1 MKSIAPGIEQWSWF
15 SEEKQMDFNG
25 LVIIANDQCVIVDPP
40 PINNE
45 DRATLL
51 RLAPTNI
58 VLTNR
63 DHVRETEAF
72 RSEFTIPLYAPEA
85 DAPQMDITIDMTY
98 ADGDVL
104 PGGLVAIHLRDMKSP
119 GESAL
124 LLTQDRGYL
133 ILGDAL
139 IGKPPGELR
148 LLPAEKFADVNK
160 AKESLARL
168 LDYEYEAVLA
178 GDGASVLCGGKD
190 AVRRAVGPFLPY

>member
-25 LVIIANDQCVIVDPP
+25 LVITAHDQCVIVDPP
-40 PINNE
+40 PISDE
-45 DRATLL
+45 DRAILR
-51 RLAPTNI
+51 RLAPTHI
-58 VLTNR
+58 LLTNR
-63 DHVRETEAF
+63 DHAREAEAF
-72 RSEFTIPLYAPEA
+72 RTEFKVPIYAPEA
-85 DAPQMDITIDMTY
+85 DASQMEIAIDTTY
-98 ADGDVL
+98 PDGGVL

-124 LLTQDRGYL
+124 LLRQGNGYL

-139 IGKPPGELR
+139 IGKPAGELR

-160 AKESLARL
+160 ARESLTRL

-178 GDGASVLCGGKD
+178 GDGTSILSGGKD
-190 AVRRAVGPFLPY
+190 AVRRAVDGR

>member
-1 MKSIAPGIEQWSWF
+1 MKSIASGIEQWSWF

-25 LVIIANDQCVIVDPP
+25 LVLTANDQCVMVDPP

-45 DRATLL
+45 DRTTLL
-51 RLAPTNI
+51 SLAPTHI

-63 DHVRETEAF
+63 DHTREAEAF
-72 RSEFTIPLYAPEA
+72 RTEFKIPIYAPEA
-85 DAPQMDITIDMTY
+85 DAPQMEIAIDTTY
-98 ADGDVL
+98 ADGGLL
-104 PGGLVAIHLRDMKSP
+104 PGGLVAIHLRNMKSP

-124 LLTQDRGYL
+124 LLKQDRSYL

-139 IGKPPGELR
+139 IGKPAGELR

-160 AKESLARL
+160 AKESLKRL

-178 GDGASVLCGGKD
+178 GDGTSILSGGKD
-190 AVRRAVGPFLPY
+190 AIRRALTG